1 MFLWAPMKKFL
12 LDLLFPAL
20 AIVFA
25 FVLGGGI
32 VWVIGDSPLAVYEL
46 FFSSAFGS
54 IDGIS
59 YTLFY
64 ATPLIFTG
72 LAVSVAFKCGLLNIG
87 AEGQLTVGAFA
98 AAWVGFTL
106 TNLPSPL
113 LLPTCI
119 LAAMLAGALW
129 AAVPGLLKARFGAHE
144 VINTIMMNF
153 IAAGLVSYLVQYH
166 YREVGDPILQTY
178 EIAPAA
184 YLARMHRF
192 IPAIPER
199 IPLSLGFLIAL
210 LACAAVYVF
219 LWKTKWGYELRA
231 VGSSPTAAEYGG
243 ISVPRNMVLAMALS
257 GALAGLVATSEVLGY
272 RHRYY
277 DGFSPGYGFTG
288 IAVALLGRN
297 HPVGIVLAALLF
309 GALIRSQLFIG
320 IFTDRVSKD
329 LTIVLQ
335 AVIILCVACEYPV
348 RAALARLTKSEV

>member
-1 MFLWAPMKKFL
+1 MKKSL
-12 LDLLFPAL
+12 LDVLFPAL
-20 AIVFA
+20 AVVFA
-25 FVLGGGI
+25 FALGGGV
-32 VWVIGDSPLAVYEL
+32 VWLMGDSPLAVYEL

-54 IDGIS
+54 LDGVG

-72 LAVSVAFKCGLLNIG
+72 LAVSVAFRCGLLNIG
-87 AEGQLTVGAFA
+87 AEGQLTVAAFA

-106 TNLPSPL
+106 TGLPSPVL
-113 LLPTCI
+113 VPACI
-119 LAAMLAGALW
+119 LGAMLAGALW
-129 AAVPGLLKARFGAHE
+129 AAVPGVLKSRFGAHE

-166 YREVGDPILQTY
+166 YREPGDPILQTY

-184 YLARMHRF
+184 HLARMHRLV
-192 IPAIPER
+192 PAVPER
-199 IPLSLGFLIAL
+199 VPLSLAFFLAL
-210 LACAAVYVF
+210 VACAAVYVF

-231 VGSSPTAAEYGG
+231 VGSSPTAAEYAGVN
-243 ISVPRNMVLAMALS
+243 VPRNIVLAMVIS
-257 GALAGLVATSEVLGY
+257 GALAGLVAAGEVLGY

-297 HPVGIVLAALLF
+297 HPVGVVLAAVLF

-320 IFTDRVSKD
+320 IFTEHVSKD

-348 RAALARLTKSEV
+348 RNAFAKLTKSEV

>member
-1 MFLWAPMKKFL
+1 MKKFL
-12 LDLLFPAL
+12 LDMLFPAL
-20 AIVFA
+20 AVAFA

-32 VWVIGDSPLAVYEL
+32 VWVVGDNPLAVYEL

-54 IDGIS
+54 LDGIG

-72 LAVSVAFKCGLLNIG
+72 LAVSVAFRCGLLNIG

-98 AAWVGFTL
+98 AAWIGFTL
-106 TNLPSPL
+106 TNLPSPVL
-113 LLPTCI
+113 VLACI
-119 LAAMLAGALW
+119 VGAMLAGALW
-129 AAVPGLLKARFGAHE
+129 AAIPGLLKSRFGAHE

-166 YREVGDPILQTY
+166 YREPGDPILQTY

-184 YLARMHRF
+184 HLARMHSLV
-192 IPAIPER
+192 PAIPER
-199 IPLSLGFLIAL
+199 IPLSLAFGIAV
-210 LACAAVYVF
+210 LACVAVYIF

-231 VGSSPTAAEYGG
+231 VGSSPTAAEYAG
-243 ISVPRNMVLAMALS
+243 INVARNIVLAMVLS

-297 HPVGIVLAALLF
+297 HPVGIVLAAVLF

-320 IFTDRVSKD
+320 IFTEHVSKD

-335 AVIILCVACEYPV
+335 AIIILCVACEYPV
-348 RAALARLTKSEV
+348 RNAFAKLTKSEV